1 MRKPTS
7 TLKKTGA
14 LFAVLLCTA
23 LFSGCDNQDTNDDYF
38 ARRAAELLAAGRPNV
53 YDSKEP
59 FTLGGISDEPTEE
72 EPWWTLE
79 YGNFPVI
86 VSSVIPAG
94 LAENFA
100 EVHIGYPDRDSL
112 TQFVAS
118 YYEGVPGSRDI
129 LMEHFLERSEE
140 NVGGD
145 MYDYQRSI
153 RFERAAVNLL
163 LLTDVNQ
170 NDRDYFESNG
180 GKAIA
185 KEIAR
190 AALIFMVPAD
200 FQTDNLTLEQLKN
213 VLSGEMTDWMSLGV
227 NLPVSLHYD
236 LNSDSRRMLDTHIL
250 QGAALTGSAWEEQ
263 ERGTLTGTVTVPINI
278 PYDNRPGSIGIFAY
292 GEAPDIDG
300 AKILTIEGAA
310 PTEEAISSGEYPVYT
325 SVYAVYWEPDRDNAP
340 GRFVQWC
347 ASEEGTAVIRASGLI
362 PLNTEAY

>member
-1 MRKPTS
+1 MKESTS
-7 TLKKTGA
+7 ILKKTGA
-14 LFAVLLCTA
+14 ALFTVLLCAA
-23 LFSGCDNQDTNDDYF
+23 LFSGCDNHDTNDDYF

-118 YYEGVPGSRDI
+118 YYEGQPGSRGI
-129 LMEHFLERSEE
+129 LMEQFLERSEWL
-140 NVGGD
+140 VGGD
-145 MYDYQRSI
+145 MYDYQRYI

-180 GKAIA
+180 GK
-185 KEIAR
+185 
-190 AALIFMVPAD
+190 P
-200 FQTDNLTLEQLKN
+200 
-213 VLSGEMTDWMSLGV
+213 
-227 NLPVSLHYD
+227 
-236 LNSDSRRMLDTHIL
+236 SRRKL
-250 QGAALTGSAWEEQ
+250 
-263 ERGTLTGTVTVPINI
+263 
-278 PYDNRPGSIGIFAY
+278 
-292 GEAPDIDG
+292 
-300 AKILTIEGAA
+300 
-310 PTEEAISSGEYPVYT
+310 
-325 SVYAVYWEPDRDNAP
+325 
-340 GRFVQWC
+340 
-347 ASEEGTAVIRASGLI
+347 RAR
-362 PLNTEAY
+362 Y